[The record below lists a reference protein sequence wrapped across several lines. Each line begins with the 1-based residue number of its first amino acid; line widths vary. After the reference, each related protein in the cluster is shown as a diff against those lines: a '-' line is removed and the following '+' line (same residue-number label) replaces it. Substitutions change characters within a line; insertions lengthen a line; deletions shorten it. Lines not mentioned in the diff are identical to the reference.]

1 MHLIVIFQEWD
12 ILDVPATKNVEI
24 YNPEMDETKPPE
36 EVMEPHDTVTATGF
50 LLPDR
55 QGAGQAAH

>member
-36 EVMEPHDTVTATGF
+36 EVMEPPDAVTATGF
-50 LLPDR
+50 LLAD
-55 QGAGQAAH
+55 